1 MLAYNIPYIII
12 LIVEVIATVILF
24 KKLKALGPK
33 LLMLIGS
40 IISFLLLSIY
50 AVVSFMLLENSNFEQ
65 MELYARIGSVYSIC
79 SIVAQL
85 VFVLGFLFHAISIK
99 SE

>member
-1 MLAYNIPYIII
+1 MLAYNIPYLIL
-12 LIVEVIATVILF
+12 LIVEVIAVIILF

-40 IISFLLLSIY
+40 VLSFLLLTVYTI
-50 AVVSFMLLENSNFEQ
+50 VSYTLLENGDFEQ
-65 MELYARIGSVYSIC
+65 MELFAKISTFYSVC
-79 SIVAQL
+79 SIIGQL
-85 VFVLGFLFHAISIK
+85 VFVLGLLFHAISIK